1 MIMIDQ
7 KKRAKPRYVDNVP
20 MPKELIFLVGL
31 AVGLLATLVMI

>member
-7 KKRAKPRYVDNVP
+7 KNRAKPRYVDNVP
-20 MPKELIFLVGL
+20 MPKELVFFVGV